1 MRPKRSFAGALIS
14 QSVKP
19 FHQLVEQLAFLSHIF
34 RLSLS

>member
-19 FHQLVEQLAFLSHIF
+19 FHQFKPAPRPTPGA
-34 RLSLS
+34 RLGTAG